1 MYSEATE
8 LHCHDNPERPVRKLP
23 LSPFASHPLT
33 HIHSTDAAILYV
45 PVPLLWA
52 LQVPLRQK
60 LVIGILL
67 SSGVFVISA
76 AIIRIVSTLSANP
89 SALTVNR
96 WGVRETIVGII
107 AVNAP
112 ILRPLFSLSFWK
124 PGYMLSGNTGTGSG
138 GALTGSGGRT
148 LGTTTGDAGGQGPYE
163 LAPSVHGSEVNPSKQ
178 STFNSSEENIIAKDV
193 ELGDKAKDRAVVIQT
208 TYEVRTEERQPESQH
223 TRWNSGTGA
232 FTETRAFR
240 DSTAGRSD

>member
-1 MYSEATE
+1 MSRA
-8 LHCHDNPERPVRKLP
+8 K
-23 LSPFASHPLT
+23 SLT
-33 HIHSTDAAILYV
+33 SISSTDAAILYV

-52 LQVPLRQK
+52 LQVPIRQK
-60 LVIGILL
+60 FVIGLLL

-112 ILRPLFSLSFWK
+112 ILRPLFSRAFWK
-124 PGYMLSGNTGTGSG
+124 PGAMISDNSGTGSG

-148 LGTTTGDAGGQGPYE
+148 LATITGDGAQGPYE
-163 LAPSVHGSEVNPSKQ
+163 LAPSVHGSEVHPSKQ
-178 STFNSSEENIIAKDV
+178 SSFNSSEENIIVKDV
-193 ELGDKAKDRAVVIQT
+193 EQGDKSKDRAVVIKT
-208 TYEVRTEERQPESQH
+208 TYEVRTEARQSDSPPV
-223 TRWNSGTGA
+223 RWNSGTDA

-240 DSTAGRSD
+240 DSSVLRHD